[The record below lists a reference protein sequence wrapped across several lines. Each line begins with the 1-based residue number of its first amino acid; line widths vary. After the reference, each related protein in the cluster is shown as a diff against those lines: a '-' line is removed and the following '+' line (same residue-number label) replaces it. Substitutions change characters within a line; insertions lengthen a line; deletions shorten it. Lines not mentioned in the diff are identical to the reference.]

1 MPSAG
6 LARFLTV
13 KPRQNPN
20 VYLVKYPKN
29 YWHRRCTMR
38 NRVTV
43 ALGIIAALVV
53 IALLALPSFIDV
65 NHYRPQIEAELRQRL
80 GRDVSLGPMRLSLL
94 PLAFRVDNA
103 AIGEDPQFNTGRP
116 FAQVQILF
124 VRPKLLPLLHHD
136 VEIKSSR

>member
-1 MPSAG
+1 M
-6 LARFLTV
+6 
-13 KPRQNPN
+13 Q
-20 VYLVKYPKN
+20 
-29 YWHRRCTMR
+29 
-38 NRVTV
+38 NRVIV
-43 ALGIIAALVV
+43 ALGIVAALVV

-103 AIGEDPQFNTGRP
+103 ATGEDPQFNTGRP
-116 FAQVQILF
+116 FAQVQTLF

-136 VEIKSSR
+136 VEIKSFIETQAR